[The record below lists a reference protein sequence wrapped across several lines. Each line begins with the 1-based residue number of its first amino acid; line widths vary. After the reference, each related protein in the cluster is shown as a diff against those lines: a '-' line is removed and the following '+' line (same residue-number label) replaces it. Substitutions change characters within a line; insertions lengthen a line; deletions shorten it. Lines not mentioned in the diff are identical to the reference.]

1 MRSLWGMGRH
11 PPFLLAFKK
20 MRKKKGGLPIPQRGI
35 GASTLFIPNDNEIDS
50 AAVGGGRGHC

>member
-11 PPFLLAFKK
+11 PPFLLAFQK

-35 GASTLFIPNDNEIDS
+35 GASTLCIPKKIDYI
-50 AAVGGGRGHC
+50 AVAEEYNY